1 MNAAY
6 AENSRVDFDKMV
18 IGHREYLFNLALSL
32 THDCNRA
39 DDLVQETYLKAL
51 VGYGLFRPGTNCLAW
66 LSRIL
71 INTYINQYN
80 YWKRHPQEEMAEDAQ
95 FAAVDIHN
103 HHDFEV
109 YDDRSLLF
117 YGVSDAVLEALMSLP
132 DDYRNTV
139 ILSDLRGLS
148 YEDISR
154 RCGAPMGTIRSRL
167 SRSRCILRK
176 KLSRRHFPLYLRKT
190 VSGAVK

>member
-6 AENSRVDFDKMV
+6 PENSRVDFEKMV
-18 IGHREYLFNLALSL
+18 ISHRQYLFNLALSL

-51 VGYGLFRPGTNCLAW
+51 LGYGLFRQGTNCLAW

-80 YWKRHPQEEMAEDAQ
+80 YCKRHPQEEITEDV
-95 FAAVDIHN
+95 FSVSIEFHDT
-103 HHDFEV
+103 HDFEV

-117 YGVSDAVLEALMSLP
+117 YGVSDKVMEALMSLP
-132 DDYRNTV
+132 DDYRDTV
-139 ILSDLRGLS
+139 ILSDLRGLP

-167 SRSRCILRK
+167 SRGRCILRK
-176 KLSRRHFPLYLRKT
+176 KLSRRNLPIYLRKNFPA
-190 VSGAVK
+190 SAE

>member
-6 AENSRVDFDKMV
+6 TENLRVDFEKMV
-18 IGHREYLFNLALSL
+18 VGHREYLFNLALSL

-80 YWKRHPQEEMAEDAQ
+80 YWKRHPQEEIDEDSQ
-95 FAAVDIHN
+95 SVSIDIQDHQ
-103 HHDFEV
+103 DFEV

-132 DDYRNTV
+132 DDYRKTV
-139 ILSDLRGLS
+139 ILSDLRGLP

-167 SRSRCILRK
+167 SRGRCILRK
-176 KLSRRHFPLYLRKT
+176 KLSRRRFPLCLRKT
-190 VSGAVK
+190 ASGAFK